1 MQGVYILVME
11 LRKNS
16 PMRIGS
22 LGIIDFRKGFYA
34 YTGSAMGGLE
44 QRIKRHLRKEKKLH
58 WHIDYLLQEAEI
70 KEIQIKETDS
80 KQDECKTAFALAQDG
95 GAGIINF
102 GSSDCNCKSHLF
114 YFKAKSGIASNNRT
128 GVLRDFN
135 QISIYGKRPLR

>member
-1 MQGVYILVME
+1 MEKLMQGVYILVME

-80 KQDECKTAFALAQDG
+80 KQDERRTEAPESSISDHRTATAKATFFILRQNPALPQ
-95 GAGIINF
+95 I
-102 GSSDCNCKSHLF
+102 
-114 YFKAKSGIASNNRT
+114 T
-128 GVLRDFN
+128 GLAF
-135 QISIYGKRPLR
+135 